1 MMDYTTRLRD
11 ALIGHASHYTI
22 NRCSTF
28 WENKTQVLDNLHTKL
43 HWIFRMIWN
52 TWPKGANLFA
62 PKGPWVKVSQLAH
75 LSSSMTLKNWSFI
88 NEINCII
95 CVHCVREF
103 AHNPVSP
110 TPFGFHIKRA
120 RAYEMQRATHNNRY
134 NTTHNE
140 CTYIHIEPIRALL
153 VCIIFAVWRRRQRN
167 AHTAVAY
174 NEKMRHWP
182 ALALSLPRD
191 KLATVRTKCDQ
202 NRQSRRR
209 FGRTSFQLQRYLIAI
224 WKMTPWWI
232 FMAMIFTESRKF
244 LHCVE
249 TCDDLVVFCDLEFRS
264 NWNSQHQLISDFQQ
278 TDLFGVEHCSWNC

>member
-1 MMDYTTRLRD
+1 
-11 ALIGHASHYTI
+11 
-22 NRCSTF
+22 
-28 WENKTQVLDNLHTKL
+28 
-43 HWIFRMIWN
+43 
-52 TWPKGANLFA
+52 
-62 PKGPWVKVSQLAH
+62 
-75 LSSSMTLKNWSFI
+75 MTLKNWSFI

-153 VCIIFAVWRRRQRN
+153 VCIIFAVCWRRRQRN

-182 ALALSLPRD
+182 ARALSLRRETSLQLCAPN
-191 KLATVRTKCDQ
+191 ATKIAKADGDLDARV
-202 NRQSRRR
+202 SRCSATWSQ
-209 FGRTSFQLQRYLIAI
+209 FGKWHRGEFSWPWYLLRAENSYIVLKHVII
-224 WKMTPWWI
+224 W
-232 FMAMIFTESRKF
+232 
-244 LHCVE
+244 LG
-249 TCDDLVVFCDLEFRS
+249 FCDLEFRS
-264 NWNSQHQLISDFQQ
+264 NWNSHHRLLSDFLQI
-278 TDLFGVEHCSWNC
+278 DVLI